1 MIVVIMI
8 IGITLIV
15 SSIIEWNT
23 DIKRIKELENRLD
36 EHYKE
41 REKRILNSM
50 RNNMNHMNTNRN
62 KIRNKINAKAESKGL
77 IKRGHEWPE

>member
-23 DIKRIKELENRLD
+23 DIKRIRQLEQRLD

-41 REKRILNSM
+41 REQRILNSM

-77 IKRGHEWPE
+77 IKRGPEWPE